1 MGNEALQADYEH
13 KQILV
18 KELTKNLEE
27 RGEELTRY
35 KNVLMNILEV
45 SLIYSGTEEMDGIAF
60 TIRDF
65 VEQELYVDFCQE
77 AEWLQEC
84 QNSLKRPVEERD
96 WISKEYINNAL
107 RIKR

>member
-1 MGNEALQADYEH
+1 VAARMSEQPEETCGGEGFYLERIHQQRAEDKEMTATMNEALQADYEH

-65 VEQELYVDFCQE
+65 VEKE
-77 AEWLQEC
+77 A
-84 QNSLKRPVEERD
+84 
-96 WISKEYINNAL
+96 
-107 RIKR
+107 RIRSR